1 MYKIMTED
9 LEYSSHKTEKEAKNE
24 MKILKTLTKNEITR
38 FKDYITENE
47 EFLEGLS
54 LVKGLPVD
62 KVSNKKKNYSS
73 HYKYIPKTSNI
84 NK

>member
-1 MYKIMTED
+1 MYKIMTDD
-9 LEYSSHKTEKEAKNE
+9 LVYSSHKTEKEAKNE

-54 LVKGLPVD
+54 LVKGSPID
-62 KVSNKKKNYSS
+62 KVSNKKKNYRS